1 MNIWT
6 IKLTTRHQGN
16 THCVDEKAKIKPYIH
31 KCMWKM
37 RKRLDVHYEIIWLA
51 TDFAVIYEKDYRGHV
66 SNRIKYGEIHM
77 YFVH

>member
-16 THCVDEKAKIKPYIH
+16 THCVDERSKIKPYIH

-51 TDFAVIYEKDYRGHV
+51 TDFAVIYELGYRNV
-66 SNRIKYGEIHM
+66 ENRIKYGEIHM